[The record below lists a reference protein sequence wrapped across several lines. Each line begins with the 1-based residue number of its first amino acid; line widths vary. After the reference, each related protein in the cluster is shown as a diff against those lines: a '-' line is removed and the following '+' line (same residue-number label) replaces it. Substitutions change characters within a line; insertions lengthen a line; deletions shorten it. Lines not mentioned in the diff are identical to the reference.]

1 MVRATAHDPSE
12 PRQRGLAA
20 NLAGVEYGTQVPSFD
35 SGSGRDP
42 IDPDFAGLFRPD
54 ESPPAPA
61 DDDEPHFEPIVD
73 PVIDPRDEAHADDV
87 VDALAQA
94 DPDDAV
100 VVPPAPGEP
109 PSITVPPDPIAD
121 TGRLFRS
128 QGVVNHDEAVL
139 ALTSD
144 HAGRLRTLARRDEAV
159 LPDAGP
165 VGTQAQVDPD
175 GEQVP
180 GIDGVG
186 AAVDGSRR
194 RRTMRRGEQGHRAR
208 GVTGG
213 AVYLIVIGVTVLV
226 AFANVLIADG
236 KVGWPTGLAL
246 VISSVYAALTVRRED
261 DTVAIIVP
269 PVAFLV
275 AALTA
280 GQLSIGSAE
289 NSLLNR
295 AVVAFFTLADNW
307 IWIIGATAAS
317 LVIVLVRRRRG

>member
-1 MVRATAHDPSE
+1 VT
-12 PRQRGLAA
+12 
-20 NLAGVEYGTQVPSFD
+20 SFD

-54 ESPPAPA
+54 DVPPAPFE
-61 DDDEPHFEPIVD
+61 DDEPHFEPIVD
-73 PVIDPRDEAHADDV
+73 PVVDPRDESADETSM
-87 VDALAQA
+87 DAMDPMDEAIAAPA
-94 DPDDAV
+94 DPH
-100 VVPPAPGEP
+100 
-109 PSITVPPDPIAD
+109 PSPLDVPPDPVAD

-128 QGVVNHDEAVL
+128 QGVVDHDEAVL

-144 HAGRLRTLARRDEAV
+144 RSGKLRTLARRDETV

-165 VGTQAQVDPD
+165 VLVETPLD
-175 GEQVP
+175 GEGDQVP
-180 GIDGVG
+180 NAATADPG
-186 AAVDGSRR
+186 AGATRR
-194 RRTMRRGEQGHRAR
+194 RIGRRRGAESGHRAR
-208 GVTGG
+208 GITAG

-226 AFANVLIADG
+226 ALANVLIADG
-236 KVGWPTGLAL
+236 KVGWPTGVAL

-261 DTVAIIVP
+261 DSVAIIVP

-280 GQLSIGSAE
+280 GQLFLGSAE
-289 NSLLNR
+289 GSLLNR

-307 IWIIGATAAS
+307 FWVIGATAAA